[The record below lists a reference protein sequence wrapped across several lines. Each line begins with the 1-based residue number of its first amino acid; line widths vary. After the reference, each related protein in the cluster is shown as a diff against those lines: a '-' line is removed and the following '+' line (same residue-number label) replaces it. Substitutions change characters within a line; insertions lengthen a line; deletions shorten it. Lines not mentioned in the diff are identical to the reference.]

1 LKEICE
7 AVKVY
12 NKASL
17 KVRFKYPA
25 GFWFLC
31 KDEAKSFNRKKIK
44 NQTCSTASTHSV
56 DTALDLN
63 SEMISNFSPISSGDP
78 STGRREKKERGFSS
92 EK

>member
-1 LKEICE
+1 LEPYQNL
-7 AVKVY
+7 VGLYV
-12 NKASL
+12 
-17 KVRFKYPA
+17 
-25 GFWFLC
+25 
-31 KDEAKSFNRKKIK
+31 KDEAKIIEIK

-78 STGRREKKERGFSS
+78 STGRREKKERGLSS